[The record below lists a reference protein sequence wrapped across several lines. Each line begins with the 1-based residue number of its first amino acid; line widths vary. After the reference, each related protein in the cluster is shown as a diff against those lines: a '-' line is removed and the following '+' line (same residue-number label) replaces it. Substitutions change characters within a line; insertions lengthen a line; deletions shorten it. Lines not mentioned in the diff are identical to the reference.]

1 VARDFY
7 SLFAPRCLPPFA
19 ILMFINN
26 YRLSSTQLIKL
37 DLNFLKLLEKLLQLH
52 FAEVNLMAR

>member
-7 SLFAPRCLPPFA
+7 SLFAPRYLPPFA
-19 ILMFINN
+19 IFMFINN